1 MAEVIRNLSLVIII
15 NILCFIFI
23 SKVSYSFEIIR
34 DTELEKFTNDIL
46 EAIDIDAS
54 NDLTEIK
61 VFFIKSNDVNAFV
74 SAGNNIFI
82 NTELFIAADDYREF
96 AAVIAHELAHIV
108 SGHVFSTSN
117 EISNLS
123 EKALPIYLLGIISIM
138 TGASDAGLA
147 GIMVGQASV
156 ADSYTYYSRT
166 QEASADQR
174 AIRILC
180 NGKIDGKFLSNFL
193 KKLDKTNLVNSIN
206 KPDYRST
213 HPSAANRQTW
223 IDSTLKSIGSCD
235 YEENKE
241 LQKRFNLLKAKLFG
255 FTHPF
260 EETIAIYNSSED
272 EDLYATAVAN
282 YFKGKHQFSIDI
294 LLKLIRENPSNPY
307 YYELIGEIYFAN
319 QKYNKAIDAQSMAI
333 DLIKGENDLYLMM
346 YGNYLLSVDKNE
358 KSMKVLKKSLIYNPK
373 NSYTWYLLARAYAEM
388 DNIALAN
395 YATAERYFLL
405 GQRNLSY
412 NFAKKAIKNVEQN
425 SPEWYRSK
433 DLIEIMNTEK
443 IKN

>member
-1 MAEVIRNLSLVIII
+1 MIRNLSLVIII
-15 NILCFIFI
+15 NILCLIFV

-46 EAIDIDAS
+46 EAIDKDAS

-61 VFFIKSNDVNAFV
+61 VFFIKSNDINAFV
-74 SAGNNIFI
+74 TAGNNIFI

-123 EKALPIYLLGIISIM
+123 KKALPIYLLGIISIM

-174 AIRILC
+174 AIKILC
-180 NGKIDGKFLSNFL
+180 DGQIDGKYLSNFL
-193 KKLDKTNLVNSIN
+193 KKLDKINLVNSIN

-223 IDSTLKSIGSCD
+223 IDSTLKNIGNCD
-235 YEENKE
+235 YEENQE

-260 EETIAIYNSSED
+260 EETIAMYNSSED

-294 LLKLIRENPSNPY
+294 LLNLIKENPSNPY

-333 DLIKGENDLYLMM
+333 DLIKDENDLYLMM

-388 DNIALAN
+388 DNLALAN

-405 GQRNLSY
+405 GQRSLSY

-433 DLIEIMNTEK
+433 DLIEIMDNEK
-443 IKN
+443 IIN